1 MLTKIYCRKYN
12 SKLHCYLA
20 KQAGFKEVLM
30 AEGILDV
37 TSTTWDTEVIKAQGI
52 VMVDFWAPWCAP
64 CRMVSPT
71 VEELAK
77 EYQGRMKFMKLNTDE
92 NPDIASKYNIMGI
105 PTLMFFKDGRSVDS
119 IVGAVPKQQLKS
131 KIESLITVH
140 GA

>member
-1 MLTKIYCRKYN
+1 
-12 SKLHCYLA
+12 
-20 KQAGFKEVLM
+20 M

-37 TSTTWDTEVIKAQGI
+37 ISSIWDTEVTKAQGLI
-52 VMVDFWAPWCAP
+52 MVDFWAPWCAP

-77 EYQGRMKFMKLNTDE
+77 EYQGRMKFLKLNTDE

-131 KIESLITVH
+131 KIDSLLAV
-140 GA
+140 

>member
-1 MLTKIYCRKYN
+1 
-12 SKLHCYLA
+12 
-20 KQAGFKEVLM
+20 M

-37 TSTTWDTEVIKAQGI
+37 ISSVWDAEVIKAQGLI
-52 VMVDFWAPWCAP
+52 MVDFWAPWCAP

-77 EYQGRMKFMKLNTDE
+77 EYQGRMKFLKLNTDE

-131 KIESLITVH
+131 KIDSLLAV
-140 GA
+140 